1 MANLKEEK
9 KKINNVFFLS
19 KLINKEFVN
28 VQKINK

>member
-28 VQKINK
+28 VPKVNK